1 MSGYP
6 LKIIKS
12 LHRSTCVYYF
22 LLKPLFGGRGLLN
35 YHELSYLSIEPSIC
49 KAKVLFSSP
58 HKTVSIGKS
67 ITFLLAMFFLGEEDE
82 GGVGVERKSRF
93 HLGYFLPQAK
103 QRC

>member
-1 MSGYP
+1 MD
-6 LKIIKS
+6 
-12 LHRSTCVYYF
+12 
-22 LLKPLFGGRGLLN
+22 GRGLFN
-35 YHELSYLSIEPSIC
+35 YPELSYPSIEPSIC

-82 GGVGVERKSRF
+82 GGGVGVERKSRF